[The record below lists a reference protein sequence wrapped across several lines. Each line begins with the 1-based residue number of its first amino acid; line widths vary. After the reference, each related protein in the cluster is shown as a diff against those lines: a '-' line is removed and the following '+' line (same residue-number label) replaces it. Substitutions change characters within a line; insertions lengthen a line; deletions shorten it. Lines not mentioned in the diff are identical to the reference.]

1 MALRNVLFLGLVS
14 FFADI
19 SAEMVYPLIPLYL
32 SSVFGATPALVGL
45 VEGLAESAASLL
57 KVLSGYLSDRFE
69 RKKALAF
76 AGYATGLLY
85 KLGLLLAVSWP
96 GVLLA
101 RVVDRLGKG
110 LRTAPRDLM
119 VAQSARAGQ
128 MGRAFGLHKALD
140 MAGASIGILLA
151 YLLLSKSGDQQ
162 SYRQV
167 FLLSILPLCLGLMM
181 FLFIR
186 EQRYSQAA
194 PRPPILRALRQLDG
208 RLRLYLL
215 VVVLFTL
222 GNSSNAF
229 LLLRARSLGFP
240 ARDAILLYFAYNLS
254 AALLSFPLGRLSDRV
269 GRKRLLVAGYLSFS
283 LVYLGFALA
292 SEGWQL
298 WPVFLLYGLHT
309 ALITGVERAFIAEI
323 APLRLKGSLLG
334 LHATLQGLALLPA
347 SLIAGLLWTGLGA
360 TAPFYYGALMALCA
374 ALLLLFY
381 LKQDKGVTA

>member
-32 SSVFGATPALVGL
+32 SGVFGATPALVGL

-76 AGYATGLLY
+76 TGYATGLLY
-85 KLGLLLAVSWP
+85 KLGLLLAASWP

-119 VAQSARAGQ
+119 VAQSAREGQ

-140 MAGASIGILLA
+140 MAGASLGILLA
-151 YLLLSKSGDQQ
+151 YLLLSGSGGQQ

-167 FLLSILPLCLGLMM
+167 FLLSIIPLVLGLLM
-181 FLFIR
+181 FLFIK
-186 EQRYSQAA
+186 EQRYSPAA
-194 PRPPILRALRQLDG
+194 QRPPIFKALRQLDT

-229 LLLRARSLGFP
+229 LLLRARSLGFS
-240 ARDAILLYFAYNLS
+240 ARDAILLYFVYNLS
-254 AALLSFPLGRLSDRV
+254 AALLSLPLGRLSDKV
-269 GRKRLLVAGYLSFS
+269 GRKGLLVAGYLSFS

-292 SEGWQL
+292 FEGWQL
-298 WPVFLLYGLHT
+298 WAIFLLYGLHT
-309 ALITGVERAFIAEI
+309 ALITGVERAFIAEL
-323 APLRLKGSLLG
+323 APQRLKGSLLG

-360 TAPFYYGALMALCA
+360 TAPFSYGALMSLAA
-374 ALLLLFY
+374 ALLLLFF
-381 LKQDKGVTA
+381 LTQDKAVKA